1 MNDIIK
7 ETKKKMDAALDHLK
21 QELKN
26 IRTGRANPGMLDN
39 VMVEVY
45 GTQMPL
51 RDIANITAP
60 EPRQLLITPY
70 DAHNAGPIS
79 KGIERANLGI
89 RPILDGNVVR
99 MQIPPMD
106 EAMRKEMVK
115 LSHKRKEECKVSV
128 RNVRRDSNE
137 IARKQKTEG
146 TIPEDLLK
154 KLEKEI
160 QELTDK
166 YCKQADDLC
175 AAKEKEIATI

>member
-7 ETKKKMDAALDHLK
+7 ETKKKMDAALEHLK

-45 GTQMPL
+45 GTQMSL
-51 RDIANITAP
+51 RDLANITAP

-89 RPILDGNVVR
+89 RPILEGHVVR

-106 EAMRKEMVK
+106 ESMRKQMVV

-137 IARKQKTEG
+137 AARKQEG
-146 TIPEDLLK
+146 EGEISKDILK

-166 YCKQADDLC
+166 YCKQADELST
-175 AAKEKEIATI
+175 AKEKEIASI